1 MLTESDL
8 QQSNGQVPIHANPT
22 RMVAMVG
29 LCRTN
34 GSIKIS

>member
-8 QQSNGQVPIHANPT
+8 QQSNGQVHIHANPA

-29 LCRTN
+29 LCHTH
-34 GSIKIS
+34 GPIKIS